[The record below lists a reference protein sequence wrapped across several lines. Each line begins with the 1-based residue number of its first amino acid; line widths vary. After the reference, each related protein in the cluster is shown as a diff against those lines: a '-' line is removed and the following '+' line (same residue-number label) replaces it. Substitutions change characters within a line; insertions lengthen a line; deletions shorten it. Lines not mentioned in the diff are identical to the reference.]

1 MQEQLLPTSQTHKV
15 MNAIRRKMFGIER
28 DFRDMFA
35 TKCIHVSHLDLLAL
49 KRTVDY
55 QVEV

>member
-1 MQEQLLPTSQTHKV
+1 
-15 MNAIRRKMFGIER
+15 MNAVRRKMFGIER

-35 TKCIHVSHLDLLAL
+35 TKYIHASNLDLLAL
-49 KRTVDY
+49 KGTVDY